1 MDYLKAVNNLN
12 EELYERS
19 GETEATFIYW
29 TNGFVDCIKFG
40 ELWLWD
46 SENDDRDWIE
56 DKNDYEPFEPFIKR
70 MFNEEVEKLHKLK
83 F

>member
-12 EELYERS
+12 EELYERF
-19 GETEATFIYW
+19 GETESTFIYW

-40 ELWLWD
+40 EIWLWN
-46 SENDDRDWIE
+46 SEDDGRDWLE

-70 MFNEEVEKLHKLK
+70 TFNKEVEKLAKLK
-83 F
+83 L